1 MARRMSPQE
10 RHEEIQRLANKMPP
24 DERREFLRAA
34 VEYDTNIGIMY
45 AVLGGGFVIA
55 LLVMELM
62 R

>member
-1 MARRMSPQE
+1 MSPQE